1 MTFPVASLSATADT
15 AGSKFRPAAAMT
27 SSSLQ
32 GKKTFQTYTS
42 GYLFNGYIFSI
53 TVEYSFNNN
62 LLNVQCEELPVLKLS
77 FYHEL
82 SVSLP
87 IACTQPK
94 QTFNNG
100 MQKHMKSITE
110 GLSTVFSG
118 SKINSLDGKDWKER
132 CNNFTWIMIIRHLIF
147 CVSVNIYVCVYTH
160 LCIGWSY
167 PQGQSSR
174 KGLSSVQL
182 FCLACSEL
190 LFSLNTHTKKF
201 NM

>member
-1 MTFPVASLSATADT
+1 MGIQKQSVKQTERFYILGLIFCDDFSCCESLSYCRHCWIKVQASCCYDLLIPT
-15 AGSKFRPAAAMT
+15 
-27 SSSLQ
+27 

-118 SKINSLDGKDWKER
+118 SKINSLDGKD
-132 CNNFTWIMIIRHLIF
+132 
-147 CVSVNIYVCVYTH
+147 
-160 LCIGWSY
+160 
-167 PQGQSSR
+167 
-174 KGLSSVQL
+174 
-182 FCLACSEL
+182 
-190 LFSLNTHTKKF
+190 
-201 NM
+201 

>member
-32 GKKTFQTYTS
+32 GKKHSKHTHLGIYLMVTF
-42 GYLFNGYIFSI
+42 FSI

-100 MQKHMKSITE
+100 MQKHIKSITE
-110 GLSTVFSG
+110 GLYTVFSS

-147 CVSVNIYVCVYTH
+147 CVPINIYMCEYTH

-190 LFSLNTHTKKF
+190 LFSLNTHKKV
-201 NM
+201 